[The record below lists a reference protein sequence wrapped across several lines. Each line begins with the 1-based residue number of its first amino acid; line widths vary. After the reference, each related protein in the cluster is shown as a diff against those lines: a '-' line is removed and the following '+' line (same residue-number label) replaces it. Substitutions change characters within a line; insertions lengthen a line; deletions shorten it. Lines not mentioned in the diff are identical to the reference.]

1 MTSAFNKII
10 TILTSLEGSF
20 TSLDGKLIYPRSLY
34 AIDAEAP
41 DDPGEAL
48 NATTTSGPGAFYQ
61 LSAGKLNYPDGATM
75 GVMFGAA
82 AGFLLLVANNGVHLY
97 TVAGGWV
104 EVAGG
109 GWDRPSRFRARSMRP

>member
-1 MTSAFNKII
+1 MTALFDKII
-10 TILTSLEGSF
+10 TIIGSLEDSF
-20 TSLDGKLIYPRSLY
+20 TSADGKLMYPRSFY

-41 DDPGEAL
+41 DDPSEAL
-48 NATTTSGPGAFYQ
+48 TGGFYQ
-61 LSAGKLNYPDGATM
+61 LSAGKSNYPTGTTK

-109 GWDRPSRFRARSMRP
+109 GE